1 MPVPLRPEELAR
13 WEAVLEAASRTQS
26 AVDEAVLVGGTAV
39 NVLVPYRT
47 SQDADHLVHNLAS
60 IWDSVLERL
69 DGMDG
74 WNFHS
79 LRERHTIFGNVDGV
93 QVSLMDDDIIGP
105 HGEPLEWHN
114 ATVMGLPMR
123 LPTLDDLIRIK
134 SYLLLFRNMARD
146 YADLTVMTRG
156 TPAKRLYTILI
167 PLEHRYHVRPH
178 ASFSH
183 DGQNRP
189 LSFLEE
195 MGLRLLS
202 PKPRDWKKS
211 LNHWDQ
217 RFRLFRP
224 EELPS
229 WESLIP
235 HCQELGGKVLA
246 VHQVM
251 TDPEADP
258 KLSARYGI
266 LLPRN
271 SEPGERHN
279 EGKHCPPPTL

>member
-1 MPVPLRPEELAR
+1 MPVPLSSEELAR
-13 WEAVLEAASRTQS
+13 WEAVLKAASRTQS

-39 NVLVPYRT
+39 NILVPYRT

-60 IWDSVLERL
+60 IWDRVLERL
-69 DGMDG
+69 DEMAG

-79 LRERHTIFGNVDGV
+79 LREKHTIFGNVDGV
-93 QVSLMDDDIIGP
+93 HVSLMDDDIIGQ

-123 LPTLDDLIRIK
+123 LPTLDDLVRIK

-146 YADLTVMTRG
+146 YADLSVMTRG
-156 TPAKRLYTILI
+156 TPSKRLYTILT

-183 DGQNRP
+183 DGKNRP

-195 MGLRLLS
+195 MGLRLLN
-202 PKPRDWKKS
+202 PKPRDWRKS

-224 EELPS
+224 GELPS
-229 WESLIP
+229 WEALIP
-235 HCQELGGKVLA
+235 ACQELGGRVLE
-246 VHQVM
+246 VHQM
-251 TDPEADP
+251 LTDPEANPELAD
-258 KLSARYGI
+258 RYGI

-271 SEPGERHN
+271 SEPGTRHN
-279 EGKHCPPPTL
+279 EGKPRPPPTL